1 LHVRVDQVHCS
12 YAGRAVRGWLLSN
25 AWCSSRWQGFDRY
38 VREDAQVPKL
48 AAVIGRWGVI
58 VEDRLYDDCS
68 NGWAR
73 CGLVCRF
80 GVYSFACIDT
90 RAFLDRLQVTQGGV
104 DSARVMYQWLLR
116 LDHHFAT
123 EATN

>member
-1 LHVRVDQVHCS
+1 
-12 YAGRAVRGWLLSN
+12 
-25 AWCSSRWQGFDRY
+25 
-38 VREDAQVPKL
+38 
-48 AAVIGRWGVI
+48 
-58 VEDRLYDDCS
+58 
-68 NGWAR
+68 
-73 CGLVCRF
+73 
-80 GVYSFACIDT
+80 VYSFACIDT